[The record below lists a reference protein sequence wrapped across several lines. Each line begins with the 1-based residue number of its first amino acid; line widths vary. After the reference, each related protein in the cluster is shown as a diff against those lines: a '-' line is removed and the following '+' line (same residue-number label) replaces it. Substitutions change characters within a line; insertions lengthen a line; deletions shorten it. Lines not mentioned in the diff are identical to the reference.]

1 MDSIFNL
8 SVIIAAVDNLTG
20 PVREMVRSME
30 GLDRMAA
37 RGREMQDWGTR
48 MSIAGAMTQGAATQM
63 MAAIRGPIET
73 AAEFQEAMAL
83 VNAVTTDI
91 TQAEFEALRR
101 QALELGAATTFSAS
115 QAAEGMGFLARAG
128 FSAQEQMAAMPSM
141 LSLAR
146 AGAVDLGLTADI
158 ASNILSGFGLDAAEM
173 TRVADVMVAT
183 FTTANTDIPMLGD
196 TMRYIAPVARAA
208 GMSLEE
214 AAAMAGL
221 LGNAGIQSSQAGTTL
236 RAMLQRLAAPSREAA
251 ETLAALGVSVADE
264 QGNMRSMVT
273 ILGEV
278 GDAIGGLGTQQQLGI
293 IDTIFGVE
301 AAAGAAEL
309 LAQGQSIGD
318 YVDQLMASEGR
329 AAEVAAGM
337 ADNYRGAQEEFAGAL
352 ETLNIVLGD
361 ALLPMMTDLAL
372 RLADVVSGLGEWVAA
387 NPNLARIVMTIAGI
401 SAMTL
406 AVVAPILSVVGGF
419 AMMAG
424 VGLQVVSRIGVAF
437 VWLLPKIW
445 AAMGGIFMFGAR
457 LVTVAAAAIPSFIS
471 GLVAMGAAAAGRVV
485 AGLRAAA
492 VAARAFGLA
501 LMANPIGLV
510 VAAIAAAAL
519 LVWYYWEPISEFF
532 VDLWAD
538 VQTAFEGFSSWVTG
552 WWSRVTGWLAQGL
565 DWARMIPSLSWAD
578 FVGLLTWEN
587 FLTVLDWLSW
597 LIPLRWLDFI
607 PGFSWAEVIGA
618 VLDWADWIASLS
630 WSEFVALFTWDN
642 ALQVLDWASWVL
654 PIRWLDFIP
663 GFSWSAVIGSALDWA
678 DWITSLSWS
687 EFVALFTW
695 DNALQV
701 LDWVSW
707 ISPLRWLDFIPG
719 FSWAAI
725 IQTALDWG
733 AWVVALDW
741 SSYVPSFSWAGVLTA
756 LDWASWLIPLRW
768 LDFIPGFSWA
778 EVIGSALAWGD
789 WITSLDWS
797 AYLPAFSWS
806 GALTALD
813 WASWI
818 LPIRWLDFIPG
829 FSWAEVMGSALAWGD
844 WITALDWSAY
854 VPSFDLS
861 GAVSGAV
868 NWLTWISPLNWLDYI
883 PAFSWSDVLPEM
895 PALDWS
901 AVAAAMQAPFETAFA
916 AITAIWDGMR
926 ALFAWSPLETIR
938 EAFGGI
944 GETVVGIISGAADM
958 AGAAWNRLTTIFSSG
973 DAAEMA
979 IRDPASIE
987 RAQAAVEALAAA
999 LGRLEGVDFAPAQAG
1014 VEAVG
1019 LAAGQ
1024 SIAQAGGIPAAAEA
1038 AIRSATAV
1046 LQGVSF
1052 RSHGI
1057 AFMRT
1062 LAEGIR
1068 AGAAQA
1074 IEATRETVQAMRD
1087 HLPHSPAKVGP
1098 LSDLDRVRFSET
1110 VAGAVRPA
1118 PAVAAVHRLTA
1129 GMAAALA
1136 GATMSLPAMAAQVPE
1151 IGRTNLPVLQAA
1163 SALPQVGLTGEPGSA
1178 PAMAATGAAGAD
1190 AGTRVEIN
1198 FNPTITMQGGAGG
1211 GDGFQSREQMQ
1222 ELLRSMGHE
1231 LVQLVQDELARQSR
1245 RDY

>member
-372 RLADVVSGLGEWVAA
+372 RLADVVSGLGEWVAE
-387 NPNLARIVMTIAGI
+387 NQNLARIVMTIAGI

-424 VGLQVVSRIGVAF
+424 VGLQVVSRIGAAF

-445 AAMGGIFMFGAR
+445 AATGGIFMFGAR

-501 LMANPIGLV
+501 LMANPIGLA
-510 VAAIAAAAL
+510 VAAIAAGAL

-538 VQTAFEGFSSWVTG
+538 VQTAFEGFSSWVTS

-618 VLDWADWIASLS
+618 VLDWADWITSLS

-642 ALQVLDWASWVL
+642 ALQVLDWASWIL

-663 GFSWSAVIGSALDWA
+663 GFSWSAVFGAALDWA

-707 ISPLRWLDFIPG
+707 VS
-719 FSWAAI
+719 
-725 IQTALDWG
+725 
-733 AWVVALDW
+733 
-741 SSYVPSFSWAGVLTA
+741 
-756 LDWASWLIPLRW
+756 PLRW

-797 AYLPAFSWS
+797 AYLPAFTWS

-813 WASWI
+813 WASWV

-829 FSWAEVMGSALAWGD
+829 FSWAEVIGSALAWSD

-901 AVAAAMQAPFETAFA
+901 TVATAMQAPFETAFA

-999 LGRLEGVDFAPAQAG
+999 LERLEGVDFAPAQAG

-1019 LAAGQ
+1019 VAAGQ

-1178 PAMAATGAAGAD
+1178 PAMSATGAAGAD

>member
-48 MSIAGAMTQGAATQM
+48 MSIAGAMTQGAANQM
-63 MAAIRGPIET
+63 MAAINGPIE
-73 AAEFQEAMAL
+73 AAAQFEQSMAL
-83 VNAVTTDI
+83 VRAVTTNI
-91 TQAEFEALRR
+91 TGDEFEALSA
-101 QALELGAATTFSAS
+101 QARELGATTAFSAS

-128 FSAQEQMAAMPSM
+128 FDAQEQMAAMPSM
-141 LSLAR
+141 LALAR
-146 AGAVDLGLTADI
+146 AGAVDLGTTADI

-251 ETLAALGVSVADE
+251 AALDAMGVSVADE

-278 GDAIGGLGTQQQLGI
+278 GDAIGDLGTQQQLDI
-293 IDTIFGVE
+293 IGTIFGVE

-318 YVDQLMASEGR
+318 YVDQLMASQGR
-329 AAEVAAGM
+329 AAQVAAEMG
-337 ADNYRGAQEEFAGAL
+337 DNFRGAQTEFASAMEG
-352 ETLNIVLGD
+352 LNITLGTM
-361 ALLPMMTDLAL
+361 LLPVLTDVA
-372 RLADVVSGLGEWVAA
+372 RAATGVVQSIMGWAEA
-387 NPNLARIVMTIAGI
+387 NPTIAGI
-401 SAMTL
+401 ALRAALLGAGVL

-424 VGLQVVSRIGVAF
+424 VGLQVLSRIGIAF

-445 AAMGGIFMFGAR
+445 AATGGIFMFGAR

-471 GLVAMGAAAAGRVV
+471 GLMAMGAAAAGRVV

-501 LMANPIGLV
+501 LMANPIGLA
-510 VAAIAAAAL
+510 VAAIAAGAL

-538 VQTAFEGFSSWVTG
+538 VQTAFEGFSSWVSS

-587 FLTVLDWLSW
+587 FLTVLNWLSW

-607 PGFSWAEVIGA
+607 PGFSWSAVIGA
-618 VLDWADWIASLS
+618 VLDWADWIS
-630 WSEFVALFTWDN
+630 
-642 ALQVLDWASWVL
+642 
-654 PIRWLDFIP
+654 
-663 GFSWSAVIGSALDWA
+663 
-678 DWITSLSWS
+678 SLSWS

-707 ISPLRWLDFIPG
+707 VSPLRWLDFIPG
-719 FSWAAI
+719 FSW
-725 IQTALDWG
+725 
-733 AWVVALDW
+733 
-741 SSYVPSFSWAGVLTA
+741 S
-756 LDWASWLIPLRW
+756 
-768 LDFIPGFSWA
+768 

-789 WITSLDWS
+789 WVTSLDWS
-797 AYLPAFSWS
+797 SYMPAFTWS

-829 FSWAEVMGSALAWGD
+829 FSWAGVIGSALAWGD
-844 WITALDWSAY
+844 WVTSLDWS
-854 VPSFDLS
+854 S
-861 GAVSGAV
+861 
-868 NWLTWISPLNWLDYI
+868 YI
-883 PAFSWSDVLPEM
+883 PAFSWSEVLSAIGWGLLIGVERLRASWQAVRDFLGGIEWSSMLPEFDWGDIIPDLR
-895 PALDWS
+895 PALDAILGPGADAPLLDQLSFVRAGDGFFYGWS
-901 AVAAAMQAPFETAFA
+901 
-916 AITAIWDGMR
+916 
-926 ALFAWSPLETIR
+926 
-938 EAFGGI
+938 
-944 GETVVGIISGAADM
+944 
-958 AGAAWNRLTTIFSSG
+958 
-973 DAAEMA
+973 
-979 IRDPASIE
+979 
-987 RAQAAVEALAAA
+987 
-999 LGRLEGVDFAPAQAG
+999 EGVELVNQYRQGLIGLEELHERVSGEAG
-1014 VEAVG
+1014 TWTSTG
-1019 LAAGQ
+1019 
-1024 SIAQAGGIPAAAEA
+1024 SIAQRLQDIIEASAEFQAMTGQTPRAQIVDPQTLAEAEA
-1038 AIRSATAV
+1038 AASRLAEMLPRIDAAAAQTRAAVGAELTAV
-1046 LQGVSF
+1046 QSAVSSAVQSVTSVLAGVSL

-1087 HLPHSPAKVGP
+1087 HLPHSPAKIGP

-1163 SALPQVGLTGEPGSA
+1163 SAMPQVGLTGEPGSA
-1178 PAMAATGAAGAD
+1178 PAMAANGVAGGD

-1198 FNPTITMQGGAGG
+1198 FNPNITMQGGAGG

>member
-37 RGREMQDWGTR
+37 RAREMQDWGTR

-372 RLADVVSGLGEWVAA
+372 RLADVVSGLGEWVAE

-424 VGLQVVSRIGVAF
+424 VGLQVVSRIGAAF

-445 AAMGGIFMFGAR
+445 AATGGIFMFGAR

-501 LMANPIGLV
+501 LMANPIGLA
-510 VAAIAAAAL
+510 VAAIAAGAL
-519 LVWYYWEPISEFF
+519 LVWSYWEPISEFF

-538 VQTAFEGFSSWVTG
+538 VQTAFEGFSSWVTS

-618 VLDWADWIASLS
+618 VLDWADWITSLS

-642 ALQVLDWASWVL
+642 ALQVLDWASWIL

-663 GFSWSAVIGSALDWA
+663 GFSWSAVFGAALDWA

-707 ISPLRWLDFIPG
+707 VS
-719 FSWAAI
+719 
-725 IQTALDWG
+725 
-733 AWVVALDW
+733 
-741 SSYVPSFSWAGVLTA
+741 
-756 LDWASWLIPLRW
+756 PLRW

-797 AYLPAFSWS
+797 AYLPAFTWS

-829 FSWAEVMGSALAWGD
+829 FSWAEVIGSALAWSD

-901 AVAAAMQAPFETAFA
+901 TVATAMQAPFETAFA

-999 LGRLEGVDFAPAQAG
+999 LERLEGVDFAPAQAG
-1014 VEAVG
+1014 VEALGV
-1019 LAAGQ
+1019 AAGQ

-1178 PAMAATGAAGAD
+1178 PAMSATGAAGAD

>member
-48 MSIAGAMTQGAATQM
+48 MSIAGAMTQGAANQM
-63 MAAIRGPIET
+63 MAAINGPIE
-73 AAEFQEAMAL
+73 AAAQFEQSMAL
-83 VNAVTTDI
+83 VRAVTTNI
-91 TQAEFEALRR
+91 TGDEFEALSA
-101 QALELGAATTFSAS
+101 QARELGATTAFSAS

-128 FSAQEQMAAMPSM
+128 FDAQEQMAAMPSM
-141 LSLAR
+141 LALAR
-146 AGAVDLGLTADI
+146 AGAVDLGTTADI

-251 ETLAALGVSVADE
+251 AALDAMGVSVADE

-278 GDAIGGLGTQQQLGI
+278 GDAIGDLGTQQQLDI
-293 IDTIFGVE
+293 IGTIFGVE

-318 YVDQLMASEGR
+318 YVDQLMASQGR
-329 AAEVAAGM
+329 AAQVAAEMG
-337 ADNYRGAQEEFAGAL
+337 DNFRGAQTEFASAMEG
-352 ETLNIVLGD
+352 LNITLGTM
-361 ALLPMMTDLAL
+361 LLPVLTDVA
-372 RLADVVSGLGEWVAA
+372 RAATGVVQSIMGWAEA
-387 NPNLARIVMTIAGI
+387 NPTIAGI
-401 SAMTL
+401 ALRAALLGAGVL

-437 VWLLPKIW
+437 VWLAPKIW
-445 AAMGGIFMFGAR
+445 AAGNMVVFFIGRLLLGAA
-457 LVTVAAAAIPSFIS
+457 TAIPSFIS

-501 LMANPIGLV
+501 LMANPIGLA
-510 VAAIAAAAL
+510 VAAIAAGAL

-552 WWSRVTGWLAQGL
+552 WWSRLSGWLSGGL
-565 DWARMIPSLSWAD
+565 DWASMIPSLSWAD

-618 VLDWADWIASLS
+618 VLDWADWI
-630 WSEFVALFTWDN
+630 
-642 ALQVLDWASWVL
+642 
-654 PIRWLDFIP
+654 
-663 GFSWSAVIGSALDWA
+663 
-678 DWITSLSWS
+678 TSLSWS

-707 ISPLRWLDFIPG
+707 VSPLRWLDFIPG

-725 IQTALDWG
+725 IETALDWG

-778 EVIGSALAWGD
+778 EVIGSALAW
-789 WITSLDWS
+789 S
-797 AYLPAFSWS
+797 
-806 GALTALD
+806 
-813 WASWI
+813 
-818 LPIRWLDFIPG
+818 
-829 FSWAEVMGSALAWGD
+829 D
-844 WITALDWSAY
+844 WITALDWSSY
-854 VPSFDLS
+854 L
-861 GAVSGAV
+861 
-868 NWLTWISPLNWLDYI
+868 
-883 PAFSWSDVLPEM
+883 PAFSWSEVLGAIGWGALIGVERLRASWQAVRDFLGGIEWSSMLPEFDWGDIIPDLR
-895 PALDWS
+895 PALDAILGPGADAPLLDQLSFVRAGDGFFYGWS
-901 AVAAAMQAPFETAFA
+901 
-916 AITAIWDGMR
+916 
-926 ALFAWSPLETIR
+926 
-938 EAFGGI
+938 
-944 GETVVGIISGAADM
+944 
-958 AGAAWNRLTTIFSSG
+958 
-973 DAAEMA
+973 
-979 IRDPASIE
+979 
-987 RAQAAVEALAAA
+987 
-999 LGRLEGVDFAPAQAG
+999 EGVELVNQYRQGLIGLDELHERVSGEAG
-1014 VEAVG
+1014 TWTSTG
-1019 LAAGQ
+1019 
-1024 SIAQAGGIPAAAEA
+1024 SIAQRLQDIIEASAEFQAMTGQAPPAQIVDPQTLAEAEA
-1038 AIRSATAV
+1038 AASRLAETLPQIDAAAAQTRAAVGAELTAV
-1046 LQGVSF
+1046 QSAVSSAIQSVTSVLAGVSL

-1178 PAMAATGAAGAD
+1178 PAMAATGAVGAD

-1198 FNPTITMQGGAGG
+1198 FNPTVTMQGGAGG